1 MHVLATDAHLSLT
14 VGGCTALSATAAH
27 THAPATQSNATN
39 TDMHATSWQSCYR
52 RTQAWTS
59 MHNRVAYHSWSA
71 RWHSRDKQKGKK
83 KKEGCIILAATP
95 AAFWALMC
103 CRAGKPKAR
112 VLPDPVAATPTRS

>member
-1 MHVLATDAHLSLT
+1 MHVLATDAHLSLA

-27 THAPATQSNATN
+27 THAPATQSHATN
-39 TDMHATSWQSCYR
+39 ADMQHPGNRATDAHRHAPACIAVSC
-52 RTQAWTS
+52 
-59 MHNRVAYHSWSA
+59 HSWSA

-83 KKEGCIILAATP
+83 KKRGGNILAAAP